1 MSEVDTED
9 RSGFIGASEVA
20 EALGLSPY
28 NERNPV
34 RLAMEKLGRIPRAA
48 IDPNLAKWGKLMQ
61 PVILRAA
68 EDRMGVRIRETDD
81 PRGHKTIP
89 FLRCRTDG
97 VTDRGII
104 IEAKNYSESRARQY
118 PNENEPEELP
128 LYDLAQV
135 AAEMACWDAEVAY
148 LAILFGGRDFRMYR
162 IDRDPDFENSMLE
175 KLGVFWTY
183 IQRNQ
188 LPPATNGADAALLYP
203 RHDDGMVR
211 IASPVARERVVRLSE
226 LKRAVKTINEE
237 IETHEDRLK
246 ADMGAA
252 GQLLSAD
259 GQPLATWKASADV
272 SSFDTKRFRA
282 DHPQIYDQY
291 TVYRP
296 GARRLLLKI

>member
-28 NERNPV
+28 EGRSPV
-34 RLAMEKLGRIPRAA
+34 RLAMEKLGRIPRAQ
-48 IDPNLAKWGKLMQ
+48 IDPSLAKWGKLMQ

-68 EDRMGVRIRETDD
+68 EDRLGVRVRETDD
-81 PRGHKTIP
+81 PRGHKTVP

-104 IEAKNYSESRARQY
+104 VEAKNYSESRARQY
-118 PNENEPEELP
+118 PTENEPEELP

-148 LAILFGGRDFRMYR
+148 LAILFGGREFRMYR
-162 IDRDPDFENSMLE
+162 IDRDPEFENSLLE

-183 IQRNQ
+183 VQRNQ
-188 LPPATNGADAALLYP
+188 LPPAVNAVDASLLYP

-211 IASPVARERVVRLSE
+211 VASAVSRERVLRLSE
-226 LKRAVKTINEE
+226 LKRQVKALSEE

-246 ADMGAA
+246 SEMGAA
-252 GQLLSAD
+252 GQLVSAS
-259 GQPLATWKASADV
+259 GEPLATWKASADV
-272 SSFDTKRFRA
+272 SSFDAKRFKA
-282 DHPQIYDQY
+282 DHPNIYDQY
-291 TVYRP
+291 TVVRP
-296 GARRLLLKI
+296 GARRFLLKV